1 MYNFVYISNSSKILS
16 VGINYYIIDE
26 KISECNKLIKNIND
40 FILENEL
47 VEISIDIGTLYS
59 SDIVADK
66 KLEIFNM
73 QIPTNIE
80 ILVCATKEYIYFF
93 KIQNQSFKIQKKIPN
108 LDSQLRVINNNLILY
123 SGRDLYIIDYSLK
136 IYKFTDVDEYR
147 IVDSIIYLVLDIY
160 DYCTVTIDLNNMIPK
175 IINYIDENNII
186 NFSYG
191 FYTNEI
197 NLEYNSEQYISGYFS
212 NLGFYKTLKK
222 KDFYNVIDGY
232 LVFSNIS
239 IKIVNKTSKEGN
251 YHDSIIVQGVNLKLN
266 KVI

>member
-1 MYNFVYISNSSKILS
+1 MYNFVYISNSSKILP

-26 KISECNKLIKNIND
+26 KIRECNKLIKNIND
-40 FILENEL
+40 FIIENEL
-47 VEISIDIGTLYS
+47 VEISIDIGTLYP
-59 SDIVADK
+59 SDIVAEK
-66 KLEIFNM
+66 KVSICSM
-73 QIPTNIE
+73 QIPTNLE
-80 ILVCATKEYIYFF
+80 VLVCATKEYIYFF

-108 LDSQLRVINNNLILY
+108 LDSQLRIIDNHLILY
-123 SGRDLYIIDYSLK
+123 SGQDLYIIDYSLK
-136 IYKFTDVDEYR
+136 IYKFNDIDEYR

-186 NFSYG
+186 NFSYE

-197 NLEYNSEQYISGYFS
+197 KLEYNSEQYISGYFS

-222 KDFYNVIDGY
+222 KDFYDVIDGY

-239 IKIVNKTSKEGN
+239 IKITHKNTEYDN
-251 YHDSIIVQGVNLKLN
+251 SIIVQGVSLKLDR
-266 KVI
+266 VIH